1 MRVLVHRARLSCCS
15 FVVLARL
22 SDWGCVAPT
31 ANPGPGGGAC
41 PGPPCFR
48 HSWPKIEIT
57 TFRLGRK
64 RQICTSEHIVLLLPV

>member
-31 ANPGPGGGAC
+31 ANPGPGGG
-41 PGPPCFR
+41 GGV
-48 HSWPKIEIT
+48 SWPT
-57 TFRLGRK
+57 
-64 RQICTSEHIVLLLPV
+64 LLQAFLAQD